1 MLQVSVEDLEDIGF
15 YKLGHQKRLMLAIK
29 KVKEILLQKYNYGS
43 RRSLFSHPPPHP
55 HHHVPE
61 VNDETPVSM
70 PEPMQPLHNPLYLNT
85 LVPYLDSLAL
95 SKTEDTYAPKNK
107 NFPSTFQSLPPK
119 SKPVAKVPANSRIRR
134 ISEDQYKQDAPD
146 LSSKTSF
153 ITTNPS
159 DYSNHSEYN
168 NSKSLHSRY
177 PSDQNN
183 SPIYS
188 NSPSEY
194 RKSSELSKSVSYK
207 TPSFDDTVTYTNIPI
222 TKISINGH
230 SENVGLKDCNDGI
243 AGYND
248 EATHFMINGG
258 SHNVEEMTKSERY
271 NSDQKPVQRDTR
283 ARTR

>member
-29 KVKEILLQKYNYGS
+29 KVKEILLQKHNYGS
-43 RRSLFSHPPPHP
+43 RRSLFCHPPQ
-55 HHHVPE
+55 HHHLHVPE
-61 VNDETPVSM
+61 ANDETPVSM

-107 NFPSTFQSLPPK
+107 TFPNTFQSLPPK

-134 ISEDQYKQDAPD
+134 ISEDQYHQDTTD
-146 LSSKTSF
+146 FTSKASF
-153 ITTNPS
+153 I
-159 DYSNHSEYN
+159 SNTPEYN

-188 NSPSEY
+188 NSSSEY
-194 RKSSELSKSVSYK
+194 RKSSELSTFFLVF
-207 TPSFDDTVTYTNIPI
+207 P
-222 TKISINGH
+222 
-230 SENVGLKDCNDGI
+230 
-243 AGYND
+243 
-248 EATHFMINGG
+248 
-258 SHNVEEMTKSERY
+258 
-271 NSDQKPVQRDTR
+271 
-283 ARTR
+283 